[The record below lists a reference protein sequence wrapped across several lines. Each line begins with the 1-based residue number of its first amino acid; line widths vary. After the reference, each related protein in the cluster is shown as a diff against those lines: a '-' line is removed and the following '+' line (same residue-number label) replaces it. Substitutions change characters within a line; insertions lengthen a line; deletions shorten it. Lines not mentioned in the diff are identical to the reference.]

1 VFELISQLSCRF
13 LEVEFLYNRALVIK
27 INEQRLGINFEGKR
41 LFLFGLNL
49 NSLNFS
55 LCRCADLNVDWRLKK
70 GDLWI
75 LRIGVL
81 CLLLANSQLKS
92 LDGFVIMLRNFKHGM
107 AHLVEPFVEE
117 PIHRLTG

>member
-1 VFELISQLSCRF
+1 MFELVSQFSCRF
-13 LEVEFLYNRALVIK
+13 LEVEFLYNCALVIK

-70 GDLWI
+70 ARPVDIAIPRPLFAVGEQSTEESYW
-75 LRIGVL
+75 LRHN
-81 CLLLANSQLKS
+81 A
-92 LDGFVIMLRNFKHGM
+92 
-107 AHLVEPFVEE
+107 A
-117 PIHRLTG
+117 